1 MRTILALL
9 LSALTMIAAGCA
21 VENGSVGVG
30 GSNVGYTTTGDTRA
44 DLQGIE
50 IRRIGNDQVRLREFQ
65 DRAIVNSIS
74 HLKANGI
81 ERGRIESVTVD
92 TIGGETCCD
101 LLLFVIS
108 ALYMVWINIEGC
120 ESNGVIP
127 RRKNSKVG
135 TLRDSSTCLGSSQ

>member
-9 LSALTMIAAGCA
+9 LSALTMIAAGCS

-30 GSNVGYTTTGDTRA
+30 GSGVGYTTTGDTRS

-65 DRAIVNSIS
+65 DRSILNALAYLDA
-74 HLKANGI
+74 HGI
-81 ERGRIESVTVD
+81 GRGRIESVTVD
-92 TIGGETCCD
+92 TIGGETGGGFRS
-101 LLLFVIS
+101 LSTS
-108 ALYMVWINIEGC
+108 ARYMVWINIEGC
-120 ESNGVIP
+120 ESNVMFNAGP
-127 RRKNSKVG
+127 TGQVG

>member
-9 LSALTMIAAGCA
+9 LSAMAAMAAGCTS
-21 VENGSVGVG
+21 ESSSVGVG

-74 HLKANGI
+74 HLEANGI

-92 TIGGETCCD
+92 TVGGETSGGFRS
-101 LLLFVIS
+101 LSTS
-108 ALYMVWINIEGC
+108 ARYMVWINIEGC
-120 ESNGVIP
+120 ERSVMFNAGP
-127 RRKNSKVG
+127 TGQVG
-135 TLRDSSTCLGSSQ
+135 TPRDSSACLGSSQ